1 MVDLGNEGGD
11 APLAEDGQNLP
22 PAAADALVAPAV
34 APVAPINPGAPLT
47 AADILSMFADLKT
60 SMLKEVRSSVKE
72 EIDARLKPSTS
83 ASNSFDPNAVHD
95 ADDSREP
102 LASPARTQVP
112 KYNAVEPFYSP
123 QPLQHPRI
131 NPVGPPPPLKA
142 NAFAKWKLDMESHI
156 RSASTQLWWIVVNGF
171 NPKDPMNLTPREAVD
186 DQLNATAHNMLRTAV
201 TDDYSDS
208 IALLKT
214 AKEIWD
220 CLEEALEG
228 DEAIRRSRLAL
239 LKQEVNLFVRN
250 EGESAEEVYRRLK
263 SLVLNL
269 RTFGCTWANDDFI
282 KDKFID
288 AMVLT
293 EHTMVM
299 MIHQRPDYQKLTA
312 AQVVSTFSTH
322 VLLETKSKKTFA
334 IAQATKNSNLALKA
348 KKVVA
353 QPSRDE
359 EVVEETCEEDV
370 DTSCPANDF
379 AEDLALLV
387 KKYSGTM
394 ANKGKNLQGRS
405 FGRRK
410 CYNCDSPRHF
420 VHDCPYERREDKS
433 EKLVLKKK
441 KFTKFSK
448 RKDDKALVHEEYM
461 SGDEDDG
468 DDDHV
473 GTAAIAMHATTSS
486 STTGLFDSPNEDK
499 PFTHHC
505 LMAKE
510 VKTKSKSLKPFIH
523 TPNVSCEIVE
533 DECDDGVDNDEESLM
548 AFMKTLHGEA
558 RARFSDLLKSLAER
572 DDFIENVENLLI
584 EEKER
589 VELLEHELHEES
601 VMRASLEEALSSH
614 KIDFVK
620 TDDALQLALENKDA
634 LKVRVEKLLVDHT
647 RLVEEHELLVTSSKV
662 VKGDL
667 IALTESY
674 AQLKATTIKA
684 LTSVPHIDLNDESC
698 TANFAHD
705 CTSLQEENKKLKA
718 QIEKGL
724 VSCIQG
730 EKNLNDLLS
739 NQKEC
744 VAKEGIGFDP
754 SSKKKKTKKKSHKK
768 KIGPTPPPQQKI
780 AFVHEGHKEK
790 EKEKGNVGD
799 GKVTRDKAIP
809 KEFAGKNNPSYVLMR
824 GDDGYTFAKF
834 VGTNYDDYAW
844 TIWVPKTLVANSL
857 GPIAKWGPK
866 IKA

>member
-1 MVDLGNEGGD
+1 MDDHEVVGGGALPVADGLG
-11 APLAEDGQNLP
+11 LP
-22 PAAADALVAPAV
+22 APAAEVHQPPVAA
-34 APVAPINPGAPLT
+34 AVAPINPAAPLT
-47 AADILSMFADLKT
+47 AADVLSMFADLKNAL
-60 SMLKEVRSSVKE
+60 LKEVRSSVKE
-72 EIDARLKPSTS
+72 EVDARLKPSTS
-83 ASNSFDPNAVHD
+83 ASNSFNPNEVHD
-95 ADDSREP
+95 VDDSREP
-102 LASPARTQVP
+102 LASPGRTPVP

-186 DQLNATAHNMLRTAV
+186 DQLNATAHNILRTAV

-250 EGESAEEVYRRLK
+250 DGETADEVYRRLK

-269 RTFGCTWANDDFI
+269 RTFGCSWANDDFI

-299 MIHQRPDYQKLTA
+299 MIHQRPDYHKLTA

-334 IAQATKNSNLALKA
+334 IAQATKNTNLALKA

-353 QPSRDE
+353 QPSR
-359 EVVEETCEEDV
+359 EEDV
-370 DTSCPANDF
+370 EESYEEDGDTSCPANDF

-394 ANKGKNLQGRS
+394 ANKGKNLQGKS

-441 KFTKFSK
+441 KFSKFTK

-461 SGDEDDG
+461 SGDESDG
-468 DDDHV
+468 DDDQV

-510 VKTKSKSLKPFIH
+510 VKTKSKSSKPTIH
-523 TPNVSCEIVE
+523 TPNVSCEVLE

-558 RARFSDLLKSLAER
+558 RARFGDLLKSLAER

-589 VELLEHELHEES
+589 VELLEHELHEEC
-601 VMRASLEEALSSH
+601 VMRASLEEAISSH
-614 KIDFVK
+614 QIDFVK
-620 TDDALQLALENKDA
+620 TNDALQIALENKDA
-634 LKVRVEKLLVDHT
+634 FRVKNEKLLVEHS
-647 RLVEEHELLVTSSKV
+647 RLVEEHELLVKSSKV

-684 LTSVPHIDLNDESC
+684 LSTVPSMELHDDSC
-698 TANFAHD
+698 VAKSILE
-705 CTSLQEENKKLKA
+705 CTSLLEENKRLKA
-718 QIEKGL
+718 QLEKGL

-754 SSKKKKTKKKSHKK
+754 ASKKKKNKKKNKKK
-768 KIGPTPPPQQKI
+768 KIGPTPPPQQKVV
-780 AFVHEGHKEK
+780 FVQEGHKEK
-790 EKEKGNVGD
+790 EKEKGKVG
-799 GKVTRDKAIP
+799 
-809 KEFAGKNNPSYVLMR
+809 
-824 GDDGYTFAKF
+824 
-834 VGTNYDDYAW
+834 
-844 TIWVPKTLVANSL
+844 VAMSL
-857 GPIAKWGPK
+857 GTRPFPK
-866 IKA
+866 SLPARTTHPMSS